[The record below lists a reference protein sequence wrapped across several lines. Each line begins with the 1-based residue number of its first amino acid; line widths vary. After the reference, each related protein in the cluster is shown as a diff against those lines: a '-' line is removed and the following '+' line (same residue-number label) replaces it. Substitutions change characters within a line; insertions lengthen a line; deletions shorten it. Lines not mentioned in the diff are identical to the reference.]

1 MFWPFDPEA
10 IEPKEKRM
18 NRRDFVVLSANTL
31 AASITAFTTTTS
43 YASEAESKRRE
54 INAAADGALKK
65 LYASVHGSRELAG
78 KANGILVFPSVIAA
92 GLVVGGE
99 YGKGVLRVDGKSVG
113 YYSTATGS
121 FGLQA
126 GGQSKSVILMFMA
139 QHELDKFRNS
149 KGWTA
154 GVDGSVAL
162 AKIGA
167 NGNIDTNTIHAPIIG
182 FVMTNAGLMATLSL
196 EGTKISRLN
205 I

>member
-1 MFWPFDPEA
+1 MFSPLDPEA
-10 IEPKEKRM
+10 IESREKRM
-18 NRRDFVVLSANTL
+18 NRRNFVVLSATAL
-31 AASITAFTTTTS
+31 AGSITAFTTTTS
-43 YASEAESKRRE
+43 SAAEADSKRHE
-54 INAAADGALKK
+54 INAAADGALNK

-99 YGKGVLRVDGKSVG
+99 YGKGALRVGGKSVG

-139 QHELDKFRNS
+139 QHELEKFRKS

-162 AKIGA
+162 VKIGA
-167 NGNIDTNTIHAPIIG
+167 NGNIDTNTMRAPIIG
-182 FVMTNAGLMATLSL
+182 FVMTNAGLMANLSL
-196 EGTKISRLN
+196 EGTKITRLN
-205 I
+205 L